1 MQGNIYLGN
10 LSDLELDTFPP
21 TRWGNG
27 YKGTAATQFPH
38 PNMYSLQN
46 SRIPLDQLTVRHLT
60 RILSARKRKHPPAK
74 MAWQA
79 RLNIKD
85 HVWEDAASRCTTTFL
100 TPRDVHTHY
109 KHIIHRALTTRER
122 GLTPQCG
129 TLCRMCGLRK
139 ENSLHMGECNV
150 IRKLFMRINSLKALE
165 VRRPLR
171 IPPHPRRTQAS
182 SHPHPLRHSGRGAER
197 AAARPKRDRTQ

>member
-1 MQGNIYLGN
+1 MLAILARQVTRIRANS
-10 LSDLELDTFPP
+10 LSPTRHLNRAWFSPLSMRCLRLCTPPVRLFSVYSIRVQPQIRQFPP

-38 PNMYSLQN
+38 PDIYSLHD
-46 SRIPLDQLTVRHLT
+46 SRIPLDQLTVRHIT

-74 MAWQA
+74 AAWQA

-100 TPRDVHTHY
+100 TPRDVHTHF

-122 GLTPQCG
+122 GLTPQYG
-129 TLCRMCGLRK
+129 TLSAASVGS
-139 ENSLHMGECNV
+139 E
-150 IRKLFMRINSLKALE
+150 
-165 VRRPLR
+165 
-171 IPPHPRRTQAS
+171 RRTPYTWGNA
-182 SHPHPLRHSGRGAER
+182 
-197 AAARPKRDRTQ
+197 T